1 MKTTA
6 ASLNKSA
13 ETPPE
18 KTSSHTRRLAD
29 FAANL
34 KLDDVP
40 EEVLARAKEIILDG
54 LGCGLFAADVK
65 WTRILARVV
74 RQLEPAGGSASIWG
88 RGETASAVHAA
99 LLNGTMVQ
107 GYEIDDAN
115 QACFHACAVVLP
127 AAIAA
132 AEHIGADK
140 VDGKTLLTA
149 IIAGFE
155 VGPRVGLCMNGD
167 EMIIKGWHSPG
178 IFGPFA
184 ASVAA
189 GVVLGLDA
197 DQQFHALGIAGTQ
210 ASGLMAAQFGS
221 MVKRMQCAKN
231 AQSGLYAALLAAEGF
246 TGIAD
251 VFEQEYGGYCTTFSQ
266 TKDGFDLNELSDG
279 LGSRWETMR
288 IDLKRHAALG
298 TNFAA
303 MDAVEELMNE
313 TGLKAADVEEVIVH
327 ATQGTVS
334 HGGWQYEPTGLTSA
348 QMNLGFCIAMQL
360 TEGEVFVD
368 QMVEHNIARPDLV
381 DLANRVKAVRDP
393 DRERKGRNYA
403 RGADVEV
410 RLKDGRV
417 LRRVVDFFVGSH
429 HRPMTEAQIVAKFR
443 KVASKTLPAE
453 SIAKI
458 EEIVWSLDRASS
470 VGPLTHILR
479 GERRTIISK

>member
-1 MKTTA
+1 MT
-6 ASLNKSA
+6 
-13 ETPPE
+13 
-18 KTSSHTRRLAD
+18 SHTRQLAD

-34 KLDDVP
+34 KLEHVP
-40 EEVLARAKEIILDG
+40 PEVVARAKGIILDG

-74 RQLEPAGGSASIWG
+74 GQLEPGGGRASIWG
-88 RGETASAVHAA
+88 RGETASPVHAA
-99 LLNGTMVQ
+99 LVNGTMVQ

-127 AAIAA
+127 AAFAA
-132 AEHIGADK
+132 AEHIGVDK
-140 VDGKTLLTA
+140 VDGKKLLTA

-167 EMIIKGWHSPG
+167 LMIVKGWHSPG

-189 GVVLGLDA
+189 GIVLGLDA
-197 DQQFHALGIAGTQ
+197 EQQFHALGIAGTQ

-251 VFEQEYGGYCTTFSQ
+251 VFDQEYGGYCTTFSQ
-266 TKDGFDLNELSDG
+266 TKDGFDLSELSDG
-279 LGSRWETMR
+279 LGTRWETMR

-298 TNFAA
+298 TNFAP
-303 MDAVEELMNE
+303 MDAIEALMNE
-313 TGLKAADVEEVIVH
+313 EGLKAVEVEEVVVH
-327 ATQGTVS
+327 ATQATVS
-334 HGGWQYEPTGLTSA
+334 HGSWKYEPTGLTSA

-360 TEGEVFVD
+360 IEGEVFVD
-368 QMVEHNIARPDLV
+368 QMVEKNIARPDLV
-381 DLANRVKAVRDP
+381 DLANRVRAVRDP
-393 DRERKGRNYA
+393 ERERMGRNHA
-403 RGADVEV
+403 RGAAVEV
-410 RLKDGRV
+410 RLTDGRV

-443 KVASKTLPAE
+443 KVASKTLPAA
-453 SIAKI
+453 SVASI
-458 EEIVWSLDRASS
+458 EEIVWSLDRAASM
-470 VGPLTHILR
+470 GPLTKILR
-479 GERRTIISK
+479 GERRASTTQ